1 VVSSYF
7 PLGLSNQKPRLNSFF
22 CAAFVDTPLRCPD
35 AEMTS
40 GSVVVVVTATVV
52 GTLCADVQLPQAERI
67 MQHVAIANELI
78 TLCLLIAVKVEVQ
91 TK

>member
-1 VVSSYF
+1 
-7 PLGLSNQKPRLNSFF
+7 
-22 CAAFVDTPLRCPD
+22 
-35 AEMTS
+35 
-40 GSVVVVVTATVV
+40 VVVVVTATVV